1 METATARGGSGP
13 PLPPAVQPA
22 PSMPVS
28 TANSMHAGLSSLRG
42 GELPAG
48 AFTGLQTQELDSM
61 LRQALQMQDQ
71 YKRSRDKL
79 LRVVNQQNEDVER
92 LQNEVTAFVNAL
104 QVRGTIAS
112 SDFV

>member
-1 METATARGGSGP
+1 
-13 PLPPAVQPA
+13 
-22 PSMPVS
+22 
-28 TANSMHAGLSSLRG
+28 MHAGLSSLRG